1 MDGWS
6 GSIQLNQGQGA
17 TVRALVVSSVGVPTT
32 ITVDQPPI
40 QIVSVWDGDI
50 VQTDYVLGQDHI
62 TGYAVS
68 IGIDEISYLLNY
80 ISDVVALSTVAIT
93 AQVKEASVSF
103 TEG

>member
-1 MDGWS
+1 MGGWS

-40 QIVSVWDGDI
+40 QIVSIWDG
-50 VQTDYVLGQDHI
+50 
-62 TGYAVS
+62 TGFQNEFSGMDSVS
-68 IGIDEISYLLNY
+68 GYGISVGDGEISYLLNY
-80 ISDVVALSTVAIT
+80 VADADVLSTVNIT
-93 AQVKEASVSF
+93 AQVKEASVSL